1 LPWPQAGQT
10 MRLEGP
16 LIPKPIMN
24 APAPRRSRP
33 LRLLA
38 AALASCLL
46 LACGGVGSGGSG
58 LPTGGLNTGNPGG
71 AAPFGLAEGTIT
83 GFGSVIV
90 DGVRFDDSAVAAPYV
105 IEFDGARQDVALH
118 LGQRVRLEL
127 DASGKAVAIEV
138 LPQLHGPVTAAPGG
152 GWLQV
157 AGQWVRVG
165 TQAILA
171 DFKQVADI
179 PVDDKDLEVHGTWG
193 YDASRGAVL
202 EATLVRLR
210 ALPATGGA
218 ASQPVMVAGVVQAVD
233 GRTVTIGTVG
243 GARLT
248 LSEGSSVPPVG
259 TLVSFWVD
267 RAVLTQAQP
276 WPVKGGRRPLVLAD
290 GTTMTMS
297 GAISAIDG
305 HLASVQ
311 GLKVQLPGSQGVQS
325 DAPQPGA
332 FVKFTVRRVGEQ
344 LEVADSKVLPQ
355 AAPVGV
361 DIEVRASLSGTN
373 WAQRPLSI
381 KPRNVEM
388 RVPDRVLQASGCAE
402 FGTGTVDVHV
412 KAAPG
417 PLPLTATELTCTKS
431 R

>member
-1 LPWPQAGQT
+1 
-10 MRLEGP
+10 MRFERP
-16 LIPKPIMN
+16 LIPKTIMN
-24 APAPRRSRP
+24 APAPRRFVP

-38 AALASCLL
+38 AALVSCLL

-58 LPTGGLNTGNPGG
+58 LPPGGLNTGNPGG

-90 DGVRFDDSAVAAPYV
+90 DGVRYDDSAVGAPYV
-105 IEFDGARQDVALH
+105 IEFDGNRQDVALH

-127 DASGKAVAIEV
+127 DTSGKAVAIEV

-210 ALPATGGA
+210 ALPAAGGA
-218 ASQPVMVAGVVQAVD
+218 ATQPVMVAGVVQAVD

-248 LSEGSSVPPVG
+248 LPEGSSVPPVG
-259 TLVSFWVD
+259 MLVSFWVD

-276 WPVKGGRRPLVLAD
+276 WPVKGARRPLALAD

-305 HLASVQ
+305 DRASVQ
-311 GLKVQLPGSQGVQS
+311 GLKVQWPELANVQVPGSLGSQS
-325 DAPQPGA
+325 AGPQPGA
-332 FVKFTVRRVGEQ
+332 FVKLTVRRVGEQ
-344 LEVADSKVLPQ
+344 LEVVDSKVLPQ

-361 DIEVRASLSGTN
+361 DIEVRASLSGVDWT
-373 WAQRPLSI
+373 QRPLSI
-381 KPRNVEM
+381 KPRGVEI
-388 RVPDRVLQASGCAE
+388 RVPDAVLKASGCAE
-402 FGTGTVDVHV
+402 FGTGAVDVHA

-417 PLPLTATELTCTKS
+417 PLPLTATELTCRKFP
-431 R
+431 